1 MLLQLPENRG
11 CDVSPPDCSCCG
23 RSSLFVTVLQVFV
36 QMALEGKSWDEVD
49 RYRSAVFFSFGFAY
63 MGFVQYGIYVKLMGQ
78 HLWPNAGR
86 FAAKGSRAKLRDPQ
100 VIHSVTR
107 AAAYTWRDTSV
118 TACVDC

>member
-1 MLLQLPENRG
+1 
-11 CDVSPPDCSCCG
+11 
-23 RSSLFVTVLQVFV
+23 
-36 QMALEGKSWDEVD
+36 MALEGKSWDEVD